1 MREEVYD
8 RDVPPLRSHCIQPK
22 PYRWMLDVI
31 WLNLVEL
38 SRLDTFTQL
47 LDKVNVLKK
56 DRRERERDGGEMDG
70 MDG

>member
-1 MREEVYD
+1 
-8 RDVPPLRSHCIQPK
+8 
-22 PYRWMLDVI
+22 MLDVI

-56 DRRERERDGGEMDG
+56 DRREREREMGGRWMEWMDRRIKIKI
-70 MDG
+70 DRLVD

>member
-1 MREEVYD
+1 
-8 RDVPPLRSHCIQPK
+8 
-22 PYRWMLDVI
+22 MLDVI